1 MNAEEVD
8 VLQDSENEEEQVGEE
23 DVADDEEEER
33 VGDEDAVV
41 DDEDVVDDEGD
52 VDDEDVGDE
61 DVVDD
66 DVDDDDDE
74 ADDDASKQNTPPL
87 YSSDDNSDIESE
99 SEDGD
104 SFDVRIDNEFK
115 MNFIQSIHPEELHD
129 TVHDMNAAC
138 VITRNDDQYIID
150 DHHQT
155 YPFLTKYERARVL
168 GLRITQLNK
177 GAKPLIEYKSNI
189 IDNHIIAEQELQKK
203 QIPFIVM
210 RPLPN
215 GKKEYWRLQDLEII
229 DR

>member
-8 VLQDSENEEEQVGEE
+8 ALQDSENEEEQV
-23 DVADDEEEER
+23 V
-33 VGDEDAVV
+33 DEDEVV
-41 DDEDVVDDEGD
+41 DDEDVDDEEE

-74 ADDDASKQNTPPL
+74 ADDDALKQNTPPL
-87 YSSDDNSDIESE
+87 YSSDDNSDIE

>member
-8 VLQDSENEEEQVGEE
+8 ALQDSENEEEQVVDE
-23 DVADDEEEER
+23 DVADDEEQ
-33 VGDEDAVV
+33 VVDEDEV

-61 DVVDD
+61 DVVD
-66 DVDDDDDE
+66 DDDDDE

-87 YSSDDNSDIESE
+87 YSSDDNSDIE

>member
-1 MNAEEVD
+1 MNAEEEVD
-8 VLQDSENEEEQVGEE
+8 ALQDSENEEEQVGDE

-66 DVDDDDDE
+66 DVDDDDD
-74 ADDDASKQNTPPL
+74 ASKQNTPPL
-87 YSSDDNSDIESE
+87 YSSDDNSDIE